1 MIKDT
6 VSHCIKTLSVRE
18 FTWLMR
24 ITYIPRLSLILLLAL
39 SHSVQA
45 AEWSVEPRIS
55 ARSGYNDNVRLT
67 TADHDSVWEADVT
80 PAVKF
85 GVSTENQ
92 GLFGNADVSIR
103 RFYGGSGANSS
114 SLLDREDYHFKV
126 NSYHRT
132 ERNDFGA
139 NIEITQ
145 DSTLDTELDVTG
157 QVIENRATRL
167 STILNPSWTRM
178 LNEKTRLDLEY
189 RFNRVEYSDE
199 VGQNNLVNYDYNTVS
214 ASLVRSFTERT
225 QGTLSTSASRYKPE
239 TGLNSDTYAL
249 QAGLTRQHSETL
261 STSWLAGWRNTKSDT
276 LVPTGVCFPDASAS
290 FPKCPPG
297 PPVNFPVQT
306 GTNKDE
312 TSNTGATYAVSIT
325 KTLERGS
332 LGASLSRIATPSGEG
347 ELLDTTRLALT
358 GEHRFT
364 ELLRSRLTVEYYER
378 DTIVNASGR
387 GNSGT
392 NTRNYFRIRP
402 SITWQWQREWRL
414 SGEYQ
419 YAENEQ
425 TNGDTATQNAVYLTL
440 TYQPTKIFS
449 SR

>member
-1 MIKDT
+1 
-6 VSHCIKTLSVRE
+6 
-18 FTWLMR
+18 MR
-24 ITYIPRLSLILLLAL
+24 IIYSTCLRLALLAGLSLPVL
-39 SHSVQA
+39 A

-126 NSYHRT
+126 NSYQRT
-132 ERNDFGA
+132 ERNNFGA
-139 NIEITQ
+139 DIDITQ
-145 DSTLDTELDVTG
+145 DSTLDTELTQTG

-167 STILNPSWTRM
+167 STVLNPSWTR
-178 LNEKTRLDLEY
+178 LIDEKTRLQLEY

-214 ASLVRSFTERT
+214 ASLIRNFTERT

-249 QAGLTRQHSETL
+249 QVGLTRQHSETL
-261 STSWLAGWRNTKSDT
+261 STSWLAGRRQTKSDT
-276 LVPTGVCFPDASAS
+276 LSPTGFCVGADPGAG
-290 FPKCPPG
+290 FPKCTG
-297 PPVNFPVQT
+297 GFPVQT
-306 GTNKDE
+306 GTDTDE
-312 TSNTGATYAVSIT
+312 TNNSGATYAASIT
-325 KTLERGS
+325 KTLETGS
-332 LGASLSRIATPSGEG
+332 LGASVTRIATPSGEG

-364 ELLRSRLTVEYYER
+364 ELLRSNLTVEYYEQ
-378 DTIVNASGR
+378 DTIVNASGT
-387 GNSGT
+387 GNTDT

-402 SITWQWQREWRL
+402 SISWQWQREWLL
-414 SGEYQ
+414 SGTYQ

-425 TNGDTATQNAVYLTL
+425 TNGDTATQNSVYLTL
-440 TYQPTKIFS
+440 TYRPTKIFT